1 MAQQESHG
9 GAPLDLSSFFD
20 YPDVQVHEA
29 AQELAFLG
37 DRSERDWEKLL
48 AHTDARPFA
57 AGDTVIHAGELDRAL
72 YIVTSGSLAMLLP
85 QRDGGQKAFKTID
98 APTVLGELCFVSGGP
113 RSSTVRATTDG
124 EMRRLSYD
132 AFEVLAAREPELSRA
147 ILLDISRIL
156 AQRLRTATDFIAD
169 WVA

>member
-1 MAQQESHG
+1 M
-9 GAPLDLSSFFD
+9 DLSSFFD

-29 AQELAFLG
+29 ADELAFLS

-48 AHTDARPFA
+48 QHTDSRPFA
-57 AGDTVIHAGELDRAL
+57 AGDTVIHAGDMDRAL
-72 YIVTSGSLAMLLP
+72 YIVTSGLLSMLLP
-85 QRDGGQKAFKTID
+85 QRDGGAKDFKTIE

-113 RSSTVRATTDG
+113 RSTTVRALTDG
-124 EMRRLSYD
+124 EMRRLSYES
-132 AFEVLAAREPELSRA
+132 FEVLAAREPELGRA
-147 ILLDISRIL
+147 ILLDIARIL

>member
-1 MAQQESHG
+1 MDFST
-9 GAPLDLSSFFD
+9 FFD

-29 AQELAFLG
+29 ADELAFLA

-48 AHTDARPFA
+48 QHTDSRPFS
-57 AGDTVIHAGELDRAL
+57 AGDTVIQTGDMDRAL
-72 YIVTSGSLAMLLP
+72 YIVTTGLLSMFLP
-85 QRDGGQKAFKTID
+85 QRDGGSKEFKTIE

-113 RSSTVRATTDG
+113 RSTTVRAVTDG
-124 EMRRLSYD
+124 EMRRLSYES
-132 AFEVLAAREPELSRA
+132 FEVLAAREPELGRA
-147 ILLDISRIL
+147 VLLDIARIL

>member
-1 MAQQESHG
+1 M
-9 GAPLDLSSFFD
+9 DVSSFFD
-20 YPDVQVHEA
+20 YPDVEVHENA
-29 AQELAFLG
+29 NAVAFLG

-48 AHTDARPFA
+48 SHTDARPFS
-57 AGDTVIHAGELDRAL
+57 AGDTVIHSGDMDRAL
-72 YIVTSGSLAMLLP
+72 YIVTSGALAMLLP
-85 QRDGGQKAFKTID
+85 QRDGGLKAFKTFE
-98 APTVLGELCFVSGGP
+98 APTVIGELCFVSGGP
-113 RSSTVRATTDG
+113 RSSTLRATSDG

-132 AFEVLAAREPELSRA
+132 AFEVLAAREPELGRA